1 MLAWFWLGAKTG
13 ALLLIKFQ
21 VYIYIKLLTSGA
33 YMDRIMKLAE
43 MQTRAPNREMDVV
56 TSDTLK
62 IRGTKKMQLVKNISS
77 IESFRPILSMTKAA
91 ITSPRSSNIWNIK

>member
-1 MLAWFWLGAKTG
+1 
-13 ALLLIKFQ
+13 
-21 VYIYIKLLTSGA
+21 
-33 YMDRIMKLAE
+33 MDRIMKLVE

-62 IRGTKKMQLVKNISS
+62 IRGTKKMQLIKNISS
-77 IESFRPILSMTKAA
+77 IESFCPTLSMTKAA